1 MTRETGKRRR
11 RQEGAKAAD
20 TIPPAS
26 SVKSAGAG
34 SFDQALARLEE
45 IAAKLESGELRLEE
59 MVALA
64 EEGLRLSQ
72 VCERQLSEA
81 EGKIQQLVER
91 MGRLELE
98 PLDLAPQAEP
108 APPEDNEE

>member
-1 MTRETGKRRR
+1 MTNKAPRRKRK
-11 RQEGAKAAD
+11 QAGA
-20 TIPPAS
+20 AS
-26 SVKSAGAG
+26 SQPDERASSPAPVPGG
-34 SFDQALARLEE
+34 FEQALARLEE

-98 PLDLAPQAEP
+98 PLEMAPQTEP
-108 APPEDNEE
+108 APPEVEQE